1 MGVER
6 TVQWSDEA
14 MERVGPDQTIRKWGC
29 AKGRNS
35 VRDRQMPPSFPPL
48 RRIRSSDRLIV

>member
-14 MERVGPDQTIRKWGC
+14 MERGYYDQKIRKLD
-29 AKGRNS
+29 S
-35 VRDRQMPPSFPPL
+35 L
-48 RRIRSSDRLIV
+48 